1 MLDKGATVGMTSG
14 VVDTAGAY
22 IDVWK
27 FGWGTAYVQQQLAA
41 KLALLARGGILSC
54 LGGTL
59 LEISWAQ
66 GRAEECLAW
75 AKEAGFAAVEV
86 SRGVVDMSIAD
97 KHALIRQAQP
107 AFTVFSEVG
116 RKDEHEE
123 LSCKEWAQEVAGDRA
138 AGAHWVITEGR
149 ESGSVGIYRS
159 DGGIRTDIVTAIVN
173 AAGADAVLFEA
184 PRKDQ
189 QAWFVR
195 EFGPDVN
202 LANVALEDA
211 IALETLRLGLRADT
225 FGLSRQCL
233 PI

>member
-1 MLDKGATVGMTSG
+1 MTSG
-14 VVDTAGAY
+14 TVDSAGAY

-41 KLALLARGGILSC
+41 KLALLARSGVRTC

-59 LEISWAQ
+59 LEVSWAQ
-66 GRAEECLAW
+66 RQAEECLAW
-75 AKEAGFAAVEV
+75 AQEVGFAAVEV
-86 SRGVVDMSIAD
+86 SRGIADMSVTD
-97 KHALIRQAQP
+97 KHALIRQART

-116 RKDEHEE
+116 RKDALEE
-123 LSCKEWAQEVAGDRA
+123 LSDREWTEEVAGDRA
-138 AGAHWVITEGR
+138 AGAHWVIAEGR
-149 ESGSVGIYRS
+149 ESGSVGIYRP
-159 DGGIRTDIVTAIVN
+159 DGGVRTDIVTAIVR

-189 QAWFVR
+189 QAWFIR

-202 LANVALEDA
+202 LANVALDDV